1 MLRRRAREG
10 NAIPTQIWNTQKHHN
25 STLSS
30 CTDVYDHRMSST
42 CHLQLPT
49 RSALGYLPAKAWT
62 IQTMEGSTDLV
73 VVSWQEQGET
83 SHKEHIRKKAFRAQ
97 IIRALQQARSN
108 CSAYH
113 HGRHQSCKDHAAV
126 HFSTICLPNKH
137 AIRNGFKTP
146 P

>member
-108 CSAYH
+108 CRSRRCALLDH
-113 HGRHQSCKDHAAV
+113 LPAKQTCHQKRIQDP
-126 HFSTICLPNKH
+126 TMK
-137 AIRNGFKTP
+137 R
-146 P
+146 